1 MADRIVRGYWDCPY
15 CDSADID
22 GLVDNCPNCGRHKP
36 ENTKYHLKGA
46 IPHENKI
53 YKKSMVGESD
63 VLNTEEL
70 QKASISEE
78 ECDGNHKEW
87 VCSYCNSLNNW
98 ADDICTSC
106 GSPRDEATLEYGMQK
121 RENSDTLLF
130 DTNDFVALSGMYE
143 EKIKEKKSFLAGK
156 ELEEFVS
163 TNEESFESVSEDKE
177 IEEDVPEKPEDK
189 TNRPSILGSIFSG
202 IFSLIKDNAIS
213 ILPVMIF
220 LCCAGVLFYP
230 HKETVTVTGF
240 EWARNISI
248 EDLRTVQ
255 ESDWSVPSG
264 GRVYKEQTELKTYV
278 SVIDH
283 YETKTETKSRQVID
297 HYNTE
302 YSYSD
307 NGNGTFTEHTKQVPV
322 YKTEYYEETHQEPV
336 YRQDPVY
343 ATKYYYDIDKWF
355 DSGRDYPS
363 SGTDQNPYWN
373 TDYTL
378 AEKERDTDRTEK
390 YTVFYDNGKSDDLKL
405 DDWLNRNVGDQYK
418 RTYCLLFIYKTE
430 EL

>member
-15 CDSADID
+15 CDSTDID

-53 YKKSMVGESD
+53 YKKSVVEESD

-70 QKASISEE
+70 HKAGISEE

-106 GSPRDEATLEYGMQK
+106 GSPRNEATVEYGMQK
-121 RENSDTLLF
+121 RENSNT
-130 DTNDFVALSGMYE
+130 DTNDFVALSGIDE
-143 EKIKEKKSFLAGK
+143 ETANDIEDKIKERKPSLANRKSFD
-156 ELEEFVS
+156 
-163 TNEESFESVSEDKE
+163 SVSEDKE
-177 IEEDVPEKPEDK
+177 IADETSENPKDK
-189 TNRPSILGSIFSG
+189 SNRLSIFVSIFS
-202 IFSLIKDNAIS
+202 FVKDNAIP
-213 ILPVMIF
+213 ILLAMLF
-220 LCCAGVLFYP
+220 LLCAGVLFYP

-297 HYNTE
+297 HYDTE

-405 DDWLNRNVGDQYK
+405 DDWLKRNVGDQYK
-418 RTYCLLFIYKTE
+418 RTYCLLFTYKTE
-430 EL
+430 ELQ

>member
-1 MADRIVRGYWDCPY
+1 MSERIVRGYWDCPY
-15 CDSADID
+15 CDSKDID

-53 YKKSMVGESD
+53 YKKSVVEESD
-63 VLNTEEL
+63 VLTTEEL
-70 QKASISEE
+70 QKAGISKE

-106 GSPRDEATLEYGMQK
+106 GSPRNEATLEYGMQK
-121 RENSDTLLF
+121 RKNSNT
-130 DTNDFVALSGMYE
+130 DTNDFVALSGIDE
-143 EKIKEKKSFLAGK
+143 EAADDIKDKIEERKPSLANRKSFD
-156 ELEEFVS
+156 
-163 TNEESFESVSEDKE
+163 SVSEDKE
-177 IEEDVPEKPEDK
+177 IADETSENPKDK
-189 TNRPSILGSIFSG
+189 SNRLSIFGSIFSG
-202 IFSLIKDNAIS
+202 IFSFIKNNAIS

-220 LCCAGVLFYP
+220 ICCAGVLFYP

-297 HYNTE
+297 HYDTE

-363 SGTDQNPYWN
+363 NGTDQNPYWN

-418 RTYCLLFIYKTE
+418 RTYCLLFTYKIE
-430 EL
+430 ELQ

>member
-1 MADRIVRGYWDCPY
+1 MSERIVRGYWDCPY
-15 CDSADID
+15 CDSKDID

-53 YKKSMVGESD
+53 YKKSVVEESD
-63 VLNTEEL
+63 VLTTEEL
-70 QKASISEE
+70 QKAGISKE

-98 ADDICTSC
+98 ADKFCTSC
-106 GSPRDEATLEYGMQK
+106 GSPKEEADLEYGMQK
-121 RENSDTLLF
+121 REKSSNNLEEYVFLRGDDEESSKYFKEKLEEKPKIIAEDN
-130 DTNDFVALSGMYE
+130 NDFTSKSENAEKEYTFKNKLSDLFRLIGGGIADNALPIIM
-143 EKIKEKKSFLAGK
+143 
-156 ELEEFVS
+156 
-163 TNEESFESVSEDKE
+163 
-177 IEEDVPEKPEDK
+177 
-189 TNRPSILGSIFSG
+189 
-202 IFSLIKDNAIS
+202 SLI
-213 ILPVMIF
+213 F
-220 LCCAGVLFYP
+220 LFCAGVLFYP

-297 HYNTE
+297 HYDTE

-307 NGNGTFTEHTKQVPV
+307 NGNGTFTEHTRQVPV

-363 SGTDQNPYWN
+363 SGTDKNPYWN

-418 RTYCLLFIYKTE
+418 RTYCLLFTYKTE
-430 EL
+430 ELQ

>member
-1 MADRIVRGYWDCPY
+1 MSDRIVRGYWDCPY
-15 CDSADID
+15 CDSKDID

-36 ENTKYHLKGA
+36 ENVKYHLKGQ
-46 IPHENKI
+46 HVQENKI
-53 YKKSMVGESD
+53 YKTAQVDESD
-63 VLNTEEL
+63 VLSTEEL
-70 QKASISEE
+70 HNAGISEE
-78 ECDGNHKEW
+78 ECNGNHKEW

-98 ADDICTSC
+98 ADKFCTSC
-106 GSPRDEATLEYGMQK
+106 GSPKEEADLEYGMQK
-121 RENSDTLLF
+121 REKSSNNLEEYVFLRGDDEESSKYFKEKLEEKPKIIAEDN
-130 DTNDFVALSGMYE
+130 NDFTSKSENAEKEYTFKNKLSDLFRLIGGGIADNALPIIM
-143 EKIKEKKSFLAGK
+143 
-156 ELEEFVS
+156 
-163 TNEESFESVSEDKE
+163 
-177 IEEDVPEKPEDK
+177 
-189 TNRPSILGSIFSG
+189 
-202 IFSLIKDNAIS
+202 SLI
-213 ILPVMIF
+213 F
-220 LCCAGVLFYP
+220 LFCAGVLFYP

>member
-1 MADRIVRGYWDCPY
+1 MSERIVRGYWDCPY
-15 CDSADID
+15 CDSKDID

-36 ENTKYHLKGA
+36 ENVKYHLKGQ
-46 IPHENKI
+46 HVQENKI
-53 YKKSMVGESD
+53 YKTAQVDESD
-63 VLNTEEL
+63 VLSTEEL
-70 QKASISEE
+70 HNAGISEE
-78 ECDGNHKEW
+78 ECNGNHKEW

-98 ADDICTSC
+98 ADKFCTSC
-106 GSPRDEATLEYGMQK
+106 GSPKEEADLEYGMQK
-121 RENSDTLLF
+121 REKSSNNLEEYVFLRGDDEESSKYFKEKLEEKPKIIAEDN
-130 DTNDFVALSGMYE
+130 NDFTSKSENAEKEYTFKNKLSDLFRLIGGGIADNALPIIM
-143 EKIKEKKSFLAGK
+143 
-156 ELEEFVS
+156 
-163 TNEESFESVSEDKE
+163 
-177 IEEDVPEKPEDK
+177 
-189 TNRPSILGSIFSG
+189 
-202 IFSLIKDNAIS
+202 SLI
-213 ILPVMIF
+213 F
-220 LCCAGVLFYP
+220 LFCAGVLFYP

-264 GRVYKEQTELKTYV
+264 GRVYKEQTELKGYV

-283 YETKTETKSRQVID
+283 YKTVTETKSRQVID
-297 HYNTE
+297 HYDTE

-307 NGNGTFTEHTKQVPV
+307 NGNGTFTEHTRQVPV

-336 YRQDPVY
+336 YRQDPLY

-363 SGTDQNPYWN
+363 SGTDKNPYWN

-418 RTYCLLFIYKTE
+418 RTYCLLFTYKTE
-430 EL
+430 ELQ

>member
-1 MADRIVRGYWDCPY
+1 MSERIVRGYWDCPY
-15 CDSADID
+15 CDSKDID

-36 ENTKYHLKGA
+36 ENVKYHLKGQ
-46 IPHENKI
+46 HVQENKI
-53 YKKSMVGESD
+53 YKTAQVDESD
-63 VLNTEEL
+63 VLSTEEL
-70 QKASISEE
+70 HNAGISEE
-78 ECDGNHKEW
+78 ECNGNHKEW

-98 ADDICTSC
+98 ADKFCTSC
-106 GSPRDEATLEYGMQK
+106 GSPKEEADLEYGMQK
-121 RENSDTLLF
+121 REKSSNNLEEYVFLRGDDEESSKYFKEKLEEKPKIIAEDN
-130 DTNDFVALSGMYE
+130 NDFTSKSENAEKEYTFKNKLSDLFRLIGGGIADNALPIIM
-143 EKIKEKKSFLAGK
+143 
-156 ELEEFVS
+156 
-163 TNEESFESVSEDKE
+163 
-177 IEEDVPEKPEDK
+177 
-189 TNRPSILGSIFSG
+189 
-202 IFSLIKDNAIS
+202 SLI
-213 ILPVMIF
+213 F
-220 LCCAGVLFYP
+220 LFCAGVLFYP

-264 GRVYKEQTELKTYV
+264 GRVYKEQTELKGYV

-283 YETKTETKSRQVID
+283 YKTVTETKSRQVID
-297 HYNTE
+297 HYDTE

-307 NGNGTFTEHTKQVPV
+307 NGNGTFTEHTRQVPV

-363 SGTDQNPYWN
+363 SGTDKNPYWN

-418 RTYCLLFIYKTE
+418 RTYCLLFTYKTE
-430 EL
+430 ELQ

>member
-1 MADRIVRGYWDCPY
+1 M
-15 CDSADID
+15 
-22 GLVDNCPNCGRHKP
+22 
-36 ENTKYHLKGA
+36 
-46 IPHENKI
+46 
-53 YKKSMVGESD
+53 
-63 VLNTEEL
+63 
-70 QKASISEE
+70 
-78 ECDGNHKEW
+78 
-87 VCSYCNSLNNW
+87 CSYCNSLNNW

-106 GSPRDEATLEYGMQK
+106 GSPRNEATLEYGMQK
-121 RENSDTLLF
+121 RENSNT
-130 DTNDFVALSGMYE
+130 DTNDFIALSGIDE
-143 EKIKEKKSFLAGK
+143 EAADDIKDKIEERKPSLAAQK
-156 ELEEFVS
+156 LED
-163 TNEESFESVSEDKE
+163 SVSEDKE
-177 IEEDVPEKPEDK
+177 IADETFENPEDN
-189 TNRPSILGSIFSG
+189 TNRLSILGSIFS
-202 IFSLIKDNAIS
+202 FVKDNAIP
-213 ILPVMIF
+213 ILLAMIF

-248 EDLRTVQ
+248 EDLRTLQ

-297 HYNTE
+297 HYDTA

-363 SGTDQNPYWN
+363 NGTDQNPYWN

>member
-1 MADRIVRGYWDCPY
+1 MADKIVRGYWDCPY
-15 CDSADID
+15 CDSTDID

-53 YKKSMVGESD
+53 YKKSVVEESD

-70 QKASISEE
+70 HKAGISEE

-106 GSPRDEATLEYGMQK
+106 GSPRDEADLEYGMQK
-121 RENSDTLLF
+121 REKSSNNLEEYVFLRGDDEESSKYFKEKLEEKPKIIAEDN
-130 DTNDFVALSGMYE
+130 NDFTSKSENAEKEYTFKNKLSDLFRLIGGGIADNALPIIM
-143 EKIKEKKSFLAGK
+143 
-156 ELEEFVS
+156 
-163 TNEESFESVSEDKE
+163 
-177 IEEDVPEKPEDK
+177 
-189 TNRPSILGSIFSG
+189 
-202 IFSLIKDNAIS
+202 SLI
-213 ILPVMIF
+213 F
-220 LCCAGVLFYP
+220 LFCAGVLFYP

-264 GRVYKEQTELKTYV
+264 GRVYKEQTELKGYV

-283 YETKTETKSRQVID
+283 YKTVTETKSRQVID
-297 HYNTE
+297 HYDTE

-307 NGNGTFTEHTKQVPV
+307 NGNGTFTEHTRQVPV

-363 SGTDQNPYWN
+363 SGTDKNPYWN

-390 YTVFYDNGKSDDLKL
+390 YTVFYDNGKSDNLKL

-418 RTYCLLFIYKTE
+418 RTYCLLFTYKTE
-430 EL
+430 ELQ

>member
-1 MADRIVRGYWDCPY
+1 MSERIVRGYWDCPY
-15 CDSADID
+15 CDSKDID

-36 ENTKYHLKGA
+36 ENVKYHLKGQ
-46 IPHENKI
+46 HVQENKI
-53 YKKSMVGESD
+53 YKTAQVDESD
-63 VLNTEEL
+63 VLSTEEL
-70 QKASISEE
+70 HNAGISEE
-78 ECDGNHKEW
+78 ECNGNHKEW

-98 ADDICTSC
+98 ADKFCTSC
-106 GSPRDEATLEYGMQK
+106 GSPKEEADLEYGMQK
-121 RENSDTLLF
+121 REKSSNNLEEYVFLRGDDEESSKYFKEKLEEKPKIIAEDN
-130 DTNDFVALSGMYE
+130 NDFTSKSENAEKEYTFKNKLSDLFRLIGGGIADNALPIIM
-143 EKIKEKKSFLAGK
+143 
-156 ELEEFVS
+156 
-163 TNEESFESVSEDKE
+163 
-177 IEEDVPEKPEDK
+177 
-189 TNRPSILGSIFSG
+189 
-202 IFSLIKDNAIS
+202 SLI
-213 ILPVMIF
+213 F
-220 LCCAGVLFYP
+220 LFCAGVLFYP

-297 HYNTE
+297 HYDTE

-307 NGNGTFTEHTKQVPV
+307 NGNGTFTEHTRQVPV

-363 SGTDQNPYWN
+363 SGTDKNPYWN

-418 RTYCLLFIYKTE
+418 RTYCLLFTYKTE
-430 EL
+430 ELQ

>member
-1 MADRIVRGYWDCPY
+1 MSDRIVRGYWDCPY
-15 CDSADID
+15 CDSTDID

-46 IPHENKI
+46 IPHENRI
-53 YKKSMVGESD
+53 YKKSVAEESD
-63 VLNTEEL
+63 VLTTEEL
-70 QKASISEE
+70 QKAGISKE

-106 GSPRDEATLEYGMQK
+106 GSPRNEATLEYSMQK
-121 RENSDTLLF
+121 RENSVT
-130 DTNDFVALSGMYE
+130 DTNDFVALSGIDE
-143 EKIKEKKSFLAGK
+143 EAADYIKDKIEERKPSLADRKSFD
-156 ELEEFVS
+156 
-163 TNEESFESVSEDKE
+163 SVSEN
-177 IEEDVPEKPEDK
+177 PEDK
-189 TNRPSILGSIFSG
+189 SNRLSIFSSIFSG
-202 IFSLIKDNAIS
+202 IFSFIKNNAIS

-255 ESDWSVPSG
+255 ESGWSVPSG

-278 SVIDH
+278 AVIDH

-297 HYNTE
+297 HYDTA

>member
-1 MADRIVRGYWDCPY
+1 MSDRIIRGYWDCPY
-15 CDSADID
+15 CDSTDID

-36 ENTKYHLKGA
+36 ENVKYHLKGQ
-46 IPHENKI
+46 HVQENKI
-53 YKKSMVGESD
+53 YKTAQVDESD
-63 VLNTEEL
+63 VLSTEEL
-70 QKASISEE
+70 HNAGISEE
-78 ECDGNHKEW
+78 ECNGNHKEW

-98 ADDICTSC
+98 ADKFCTSC
-106 GSPRDEATLEYGMQK
+106 GSPKEEADLEYGMQK
-121 RENSDTLLF
+121 REKSSNNLEEYVFLRGDDEESSKYFKEKLEEKPKIIAEDN
-130 DTNDFVALSGMYE
+130 NDFTSKSENAEKEYTFKNKLSDLFRLIGGGIADNALPIIM
-143 EKIKEKKSFLAGK
+143 
-156 ELEEFVS
+156 
-163 TNEESFESVSEDKE
+163 
-177 IEEDVPEKPEDK
+177 
-189 TNRPSILGSIFSG
+189 
-202 IFSLIKDNAIS
+202 SLI
-213 ILPVMIF
+213 F
-220 LCCAGVLFYP
+220 LFCAGVLFYP

-297 HYNTE
+297 HYDTE

-363 SGTDQNPYWN
+363 NGTDQNPYWN

>member
-1 MADRIVRGYWDCPY
+1 M
-15 CDSADID
+15 
-22 GLVDNCPNCGRHKP
+22 
-36 ENTKYHLKGA
+36 
-46 IPHENKI
+46 
-53 YKKSMVGESD
+53 
-63 VLNTEEL
+63 
-70 QKASISEE
+70 
-78 ECDGNHKEW
+78 
-87 VCSYCNSLNNW
+87 CSYCNSLNNW

-106 GSPRDEATLEYGMQK
+106 GSPRNEATLEYGMQK
-121 RENSDTLLF
+121 RENSNT
-130 DTNDFVALSGMYE
+130 DTNDFVALSGIDE
-143 EKIKEKKSFLAGK
+143 ETANDIEDKIKERKPSLAGK
-156 ELEEFVS
+156 ELFD
-163 TNEESFESVSEDKE
+163 SVSEDKE
-177 IEEDVPEKPEDK
+177 IADETSENQEDK
-189 TNRPSILGSIFSG
+189 LNRLSILGG
-202 IFSLIKDNAIS
+202 IFSFVKDNAIP
-213 ILPVMIF
+213 ILLAMLF
-220 LCCAGVLFYP
+220 LLCAGVLFYP

-297 HYNTE
+297 HYDTE

-405 DDWLNRNVGDQYK
+405 EDWLNRNVGDQYK
-418 RTYCLLFIYKTE
+418 RTYCLLFTYKTE
-430 EL
+430 ELQ

>member
-1 MADRIVRGYWDCPY
+1 MSERIVRGYWDCPY
-15 CDSADID
+15 CDSKDID

-36 ENTKYHLKGA
+36 ENVKYHLKGQ
-46 IPHENKI
+46 HVQENKI
-53 YKKSMVGESD
+53 YKTAQVDESD
-63 VLNTEEL
+63 VLSTEEL
-70 QKASISEE
+70 HNAGISEE
-78 ECDGNHKEW
+78 ECNGNHKEW

-98 ADDICTSC
+98 ADKFCTSC
-106 GSPRDEATLEYGMQK
+106 GSPKEEADLEYGMQK
-121 RENSDTLLF
+121 REKSSNNLEEYVFLRGDDEESSKYFKEKLEEKPKIIAEDN
-130 DTNDFVALSGMYE
+130 NDFTSKSENAEKEYTFKNKLSDLFRLIGGGIADNALPIIM
-143 EKIKEKKSFLAGK
+143 
-156 ELEEFVS
+156 
-163 TNEESFESVSEDKE
+163 
-177 IEEDVPEKPEDK
+177 
-189 TNRPSILGSIFSG
+189 
-202 IFSLIKDNAIS
+202 SLI
-213 ILPVMIF
+213 F
-220 LCCAGVLFYP
+220 LFCAGVLFYP

-297 HYNTE
+297 HYDTE

-363 SGTDQNPYWN
+363 SGTDKNPYWN

-418 RTYCLLFIYKTE
+418 RTYCLLFTYKTE
-430 EL
+430 ELQ

>member
-1 MADRIVRGYWDCPY
+1 
-15 CDSADID
+15 
-22 GLVDNCPNCGRHKP
+22 
-36 ENTKYHLKGA
+36 
-46 IPHENKI
+46 
-53 YKKSMVGESD
+53 
-63 VLNTEEL
+63 
-70 QKASISEE
+70 
-78 ECDGNHKEW
+78 
-87 VCSYCNSLNNW
+87 
-98 ADDICTSC
+98 
-106 GSPRDEATLEYGMQK
+106 MQK
-121 RENSDTLLF
+121 RENSVT
-130 DTNDFVALSGMYE
+130 DTNDFVALSGIDE
-143 EKIKEKKSFLAGK
+143 EAADYIKDKIEERKPSLADRKSFD
-156 ELEEFVS
+156 
-163 TNEESFESVSEDKE
+163 SVSEN
-177 IEEDVPEKPEDK
+177 PEDK
-189 TNRPSILGSIFSG
+189 SNRLSIFSSIFSG
-202 IFSLIKDNAIS
+202 IFSFIKNNAIS

-220 LCCAGVLFYP
+220 LCCAGVFFYP

-255 ESDWSVPSG
+255 ESGWSVPSG

-278 SVIDH
+278 AVIDH

-297 HYNTE
+297 HYDTA

>member
-1 MADRIVRGYWDCPY
+1 M
-15 CDSADID
+15 
-22 GLVDNCPNCGRHKP
+22 
-36 ENTKYHLKGA
+36 
-46 IPHENKI
+46 
-53 YKKSMVGESD
+53 
-63 VLNTEEL
+63 
-70 QKASISEE
+70 
-78 ECDGNHKEW
+78 
-87 VCSYCNSLNNW
+87 CSYCNSLNNW
-98 ADDICTSC
+98 ADKFCTSC
-106 GSPRDEATLEYGMQK
+106 GSPKEEADLEYGMQK
-121 RENSDTLLF
+121 REKSSNNLEEYVFLRGDDEESSKYFKEKLEEKPKIIAEDN
-130 DTNDFVALSGMYE
+130 NDFTSKSENAEKEYTFKNKLSDLFRLIGGGIADNALPIIM
-143 EKIKEKKSFLAGK
+143 
-156 ELEEFVS
+156 
-163 TNEESFESVSEDKE
+163 
-177 IEEDVPEKPEDK
+177 
-189 TNRPSILGSIFSG
+189 
-202 IFSLIKDNAIS
+202 SLI
-213 ILPVMIF
+213 F
-220 LCCAGVLFYP
+220 LFCAGVLFYP

-264 GRVYKEQTELKTYV
+264 GRVYKEQTELKGYV

-283 YETKTETKSRQVID
+283 YKTVTETKSRQVID
-297 HYNTE
+297 HYDTE

-307 NGNGTFTEHTKQVPV
+307 NGNGTFTEHTRQVPV

-363 SGTDQNPYWN
+363 SGTDKNPYWN

-418 RTYCLLFIYKTE
+418 RTYCLLFTYKIE
-430 EL
+430 ELQ